1 MRKKVSIILA
11 LLLLVLL
18 LVGLGCWQRNNIQ
31 ALLLSRRMSQSDL
44 SNMIAEQQEKTLEL
58 SRQAGVS
65 VRSLTDEERK
75 AIRNHE
81 ISRSELIYRLVNEE
95 PGTPEESSTPV
106 VSESASSESDPPATT
121 QDPVVAEQQTE
132 PDPPAPAQDPVVT
145 EQQTEPDPNAALR
158 EKLAEYIAKIYVL
171 EEEYTGWLDQANQNA
186 IDEYNALPAGE
197 KTAASKFTIGMKYL
211 AIAKD
216 MEKECDAEMAAL
228 EEDIRTVL
236 IQLGESTALADEIH
250 SVYLEE
256 KAAKKAYYLGLH

>member
-1 MRKKVSIILA
+1 M
-11 LLLLVLL
+11 
-18 LVGLGCWQRNNIQ
+18 
-31 ALLLSRRMSQSDL
+31 
-44 SNMIAEQQEKTLEL
+44 EKA
-58 SRQAGVS
+58 QP
-65 VRSLTDEERK
+65 RSSHL
-75 AIRNHE
+75 
-81 ISRSELIYRLVNEE
+81 
-95 PGTPEESSTPV
+95 
-106 VSESASSESDPPATT
+106 PA
-121 QDPVVAEQQTE
+121 
-132 PDPPAPAQDPVVT
+132 

-158 EKLAEYIAKIYVL
+158 EKLAEYIAKIYVM

-186 IDEYNALPAGE
+186 IDEYNALPAE
-197 KTAASKFTIGMKYL
+197 ERTAASKFTIGMKYL

>member
-18 LVGLGCWQRNNIQ
+18 LVGLGYWQRNNIK
-31 ALLLSRRMSQSDL
+31 ALLMSRRMSQSDL
-44 SNMIAEQQEKTLEL
+44 SNIIAEQQEKTLEL

-81 ISRSELIYRLVNEE
+81 ISRSELIDRLVNEE
-95 PGTPEESSTPV
+95 PSTPV
-106 VSESASSESDPPATT
+106 VSESAPSDSNSPAPAP
-121 QDPVVAEQQTE
+121 DPVVTEQQTE
-132 PDPPAPAQDPVVT
+132 PDPVVT

-158 EKLAEYIAKIYVL
+158 EKLTEYIAKIYVL
-171 EEEYTGWLDQANQNA
+171 EEEYTGWLDEANQNA
-186 IDEYNALPAGE
+186 IDEYNALPAEE
-197 KTAASKFTIGMKYL
+197 KTDSSKFTIGLKYL

-250 SVYLEE
+250 SIYLEE

>member
-81 ISRSELIYRLVNEE
+81 ISRSELIDRLVNEE
-95 PGTPEESSTPV
+95 PGTPV

-121 QDPVVAEQQTE
+121 
-132 PDPPAPAQDPVVT
+132 QDPVVT

-158 EKLAEYIAKIYVL
+158 EKLAEYIAKIYVM

>member
-18 LVGLGCWQRNNIQ
+18 LVGLGYWQRNNIQ
-31 ALLLSRRMSQSDL
+31 ALLMSRRMSQSDL
-44 SNMIAEQQEKTLEL
+44 LNMITEQQEKTLEL

-81 ISRSELIYRLVNEE
+81 ISRSELIDRLVNEE
-95 PGTPEESSTPV
+95 PGTPV

-132 PDPPAPAQDPVVT
+132 PDPPAPAQAPVVT

-158 EKLAEYIAKIYVL
+158 QKLTEYIAKIYVL
-171 EEEYTGWLDQANQNA
+171 EEEYTGWLEQANQNA
-186 IDEYNALPAGE
+186 IDEYNALPAE
-197 KTAASKFTIGMKYL
+197 ERTAASKFTIGMKYL